1 MLPLLSVTFPPRKNE
16 LSSVIKPPPP
26 LPPSPSPALLE
37 SVPLTLEPS
46 VPLPPL
52 ELPLGTL
59 GAPDMVML
67 PDGMAL
73 MSVELPKDDS
83 PVVVELPSEVELPEE
98 LASSLLASMNPE

>member
-26 LPPSPSPALLE
+26 LPPALLE
-37 SVPLTLEPS
+37 SVPLVLRPS

-52 ELPLGTL
+52 ELPLGAV
-59 GAPDMVML
+59 GAPDVVML

-73 MSVELPKDDS
+73 ISVELPKDDP
-83 PVVVELPSEVELPEE
+83 PVLVELPLEVELPEE
-98 LASSLLASMNPE
+98 LTSTLLASMKPE